1 MNVSKMSVSTTLLV
15 LMESTNTLANVL
27 QVILETSV
35 RLISM
40 NVMHGTPSYSYWIFN
55 TFSYIFADLASTLC
69 HVKMGS
75 MNTPVIVFLGMKV
88 SIAKLAK
95 PPETAISVM
104 VAVLEAL
111 YSILIEHCQGP

>member
-40 NVMHGTPSYSYWIFN
+40 NVMHGKPSYSYWIFN
-55 TFSYIFADLASTLC
+55 TFSYIFADLASMLC
-69 HVKMGS
+69 HVKMAS

-88 SIAKLAK
+88 SIVKLAK

-111 YSILIEHCQGP
+111 YSILIEHCQGA